1 MLQGPLQH
9 RAEQSSDDWCS
20 LSLRTGPCWEDEPSE
35 PYNYF
40 HGFIS
45 VHFLKMSFR
54 DTKLASHECCVCQ
67 HSSKSGKWGGLGCSH
82 PALSSVHIRATANSL
97 SFFPSRKAVSS
108 FHFIHGER
116 KMKITK
122 AKVSPCT
129 SPRAS
134 VRNRIVATKLSQEAL
149 SVCDLLTF

>member
-9 RAEQSSDDWCS
+9 RAEQSSIDWCS

-54 DTKLASHECCVCQ
+54 DTELASHECCECQ
-67 HSSKSGKWGGLGCSH
+67 HSSLESGEDWAACIQPCPRFTSEQQQRVFH
-82 PALSSVHIRATANSL
+82 
-97 SFFPSRKAVSS
+97 FPSRKAMSS
-108 FHFIHGER
+108 FHFICGER

-134 VRNRIVATKLSQEAL
+134 VRNRIAATKLSQEAL
-149 SVCDLLTF
+149 SACDLWTF